1 MNILK
6 QAHKLTKEIKG
17 EYPSV
22 DYMAQL
28 GICISYLSENKGEV
42 EMVELKGTEKQI
54 KWAEDIRKDL
64 LERMEEYK
72 GDVISKKV
80 SKATMVR
87 DFKEVVL
94 KSNLALK
101 CVREYREEL
110 VKLIENGIEKLKQ
123 ETSAKRFIDINQSG
137 KCSGMYFEDIL
148 KELI

>member
-6 QAHKLTKEIKG
+6 EAHKLTKEIKR
-17 EYPSV
+17 EYPEV
-22 DYMAQL
+22 DYKAQL
-28 GICISYLSENKGEV
+28 GICISYLSKNKEENT
-42 EMVELKGTEKQI
+42 MVELKGSEKQVT
-54 KWAEDIRKDL
+54 WAEDIRKDL

-72 GDVISKKV
+72 GNVISKKV
-80 SKATMVR
+80 SKETMVR

-94 KSNLALK
+94 KSNSALK

-110 VKLIENGIEKLKQ
+110 VKLIDIGIGNLKQ
-123 ETSAKRFIDINQSG
+123 ETSAKRFIDIHQGS